1 MSSGTPE
8 PKERYNMNPELN
20 KMREDVADRG
30 YHLKIKSWIIT
41 GISALVGVG
50 IGALFMTTPIG
61 PMALLAGGAVG
72 LMAGGPLAEALTM
85 KDRKKLEIDE
95 DMVNSYMSGKNYWG
109 AGYREEVAEHG
120 YGGEQVAAPRNNL
133 PPRNQPHAGH
143 QPRNQPSGR
152 Q

>member
-1 MSSGTPE
+1 MSNGTPE
-8 PKERYNMNPELN
+8 PKERYNTNPELN
-20 KMREDVADRG
+20 KMRDDVANRG
-30 YHLKIKSWIIT
+30 LNIKIKSLVIT
-41 GISALVGVG
+41 GVSALIGVGV
-50 IGALFMTTPIG
+50 GALFMTTPIG
-61 PMALLAGGAVG
+61 PMALIAGGVVG
-72 LMAGGPLAEALTM
+72 LMAGGPLAEAATL

-133 PPRNQPHAGH
+133 PPRGQSQAGH
-143 QPRNQPSGR
+143 QGR